1 MLIESSQAQHFTDH
15 YQALLGHVALVGNLL
30 KTPIDPDRALAL
42 MTEARDALAADK
54 SLLDKAAAAMEKAGT
69 PLPQDIYDAAA
80 SLRVNHWV
88 YLRDTTAYSVFLET
102 GAIEAAYGVKGLNE
116 SIRDIMGDSGA
127 IIDAGLLEF
136 HGQIICDGLIGLGAW
151 LGPGYRSEFNATLTE
166 YRANGLFFRDRLLPA
181 PKQKAASPKKRSASK
196 PK

>member
-127 IIDAGLLEF
+127 VINAGLLEYA
-136 HGQIICDGLIGLGAW
+136 GCIVCDGLIALGAW
-151 LGPGYRSEFNATLTE
+151 LGPNHRSSFNEQLRVLRAEGKFSRDTLV
-166 YRANGLFFRDRLLPA
+166 PISA
-181 PKQKAASPKKRSASK
+181 PKKKTKAARPASK
-196 PK
+196 